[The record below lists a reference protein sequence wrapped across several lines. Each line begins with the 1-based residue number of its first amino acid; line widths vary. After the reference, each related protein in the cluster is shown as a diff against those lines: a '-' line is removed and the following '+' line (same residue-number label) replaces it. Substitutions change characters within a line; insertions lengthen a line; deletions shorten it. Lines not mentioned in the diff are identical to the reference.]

1 MKSEKPLHCVS
12 VSVAVEAEEAV
23 AELMERRFQQ
33 VPSIWSNAEL
43 QVAVVSVYSNL
54 PILKLRSLK
63 TQLRTEVKSLGEF
76 DLKVGDVRVAIRKVQ
91 PRDWA
96 ESWKRHFKPMEFGRA
111 LLVKPTWSRKRPVS
125 GQEVVLLDPG
135 LSFGTGQHA
144 TTRFCLESLVS
155 VRRPGAV
162 QSFCD
167 MGTGS
172 GILAI
177 AAAKLGYEPVEA
189 FDFDPDCVRI
199 ANENAQ
205 LNGVD
210 GKLTV
215 MEADLTKLPRK
226 SRRVYD
232 VVCANLI
239 YDLLLSEQARV
250 LARVKPGGHLVLA
263 GILST
268 QFEAVLKAYRA
279 AGLRLVADRTEREW
293 RSGLFLN
300 PVKAR
305 SK

>member
-1 MKSEKPLHCVS
+1 MKSEKPLQCVS
-12 VSVAVEAEEAV
+12 VTVAVEAEEAV

-54 PILKLRSLK
+54 PSLKLRALK
-63 TQLRTEVKSLGEF
+63 TQLRAEVKSLGEF
-76 DLKVGDVRVAIRKVQ
+76 DLKVGDVRVAVRKIQ

-155 VRRPGAV
+155 VRRPGVV

-210 GKLTV
+210 EKWTV
-215 MEADLTKLPRK
+215 VEADLTKLPKK
-226 SRRVYD
+226 SRRVFD

-268 QFEAVLKAYRA
+268 QFEAVLKAYRG
-279 AGLRLVADRTEREW
+279 AGLQLVADRTEREW

-300 PVKAR
+300 PINAR